1 MDDLIKRSQ
10 TERLTIAESLLASV
24 WEEYINGNIDR
35 SNLQL
40 AVYCQTDI
48 NRIVWKLNSLNNT
61 EGSG

>member
-1 MDDLIKRSQ
+1 MAEWIKCSQ

-40 AVYCQTDI
+40 AVYCQTNI
-48 NRIVWKLNSLNNT
+48 NRIVWKLNALNNT
-61 EGSG
+61 EGSD